1 MTEVIGVRFKKVGKV
16 YYFDPC
22 GIQVKDDQPVIVETA
37 RGLEY
42 GEVAMSNSQVE
53 DDKIVQPL
61 KKLVRLATE
70 ADRKTIEQ
78 NLQFEKDAFKVCE
91 EKIQKHKLEMKL
103 VSVEYTFDRSKILF
117 YFSADGRVDFREL
130 VKDLAGVFRTRIELR
145 QIGVRDEAK
154 MIGGLGICGRPL
166 CCSAFLESFQPVSIN
181 MAKDQGLSL
190 NPTKISGTC
199 GRLMCC
205 LKYENDAYQDLIKQ
219 TPPNESLVD
228 TPQGRGTVLDS
239 SLLRG
244 TCRVRMLNSSDAPV
258 TVPCDQCTVLRRGR
272 DKGEPLDLPAPPQ
285 VKAAPAPQLTLE
297 EDEVQQEQN
306 DKPRR
311 DRKRNDNR
319 ELTSS
324 SRSFPSAV
332 CSSSSLQ
339 ISFFPSERSIPP
351 TFSRLQLHLYSTS
364 SSSKTSNS
372 MSPIAS
378 FAISASETPFSMSEE
393 IFARFEMFFSIFS
406 ATSGSAKGR
415 SWINA
420 PPAARQERSVPTSTP
435 RAQAVGT
442 CSLCAK

>member
-319 ELTSS
+319 ENRETRENRDNRGNRQGGHKNKPAQQGEKPKNSGEKP
-324 SRSFPSAV
+324 RNNGDRPKNQGEKPKN
-332 CSSSSLQ
+332 LQ
-339 ISFFPSERSIPP
+339 DKPKKDKPQQEHKPAE
-351 TFSRLQLHLYSTS
+351 QQG
-364 SSSKTSNS
+364 
-372 MSPIAS
+372 
-378 FAISASETPFSMSEE
+378 TPKEGGE
-393 IFARFEMFFSIFS
+393 HKRRHR
-406 ATSGSAKGR
+406 GGR
-415 SWINA
+415 RTHRGGGGKPQA
-420 PPAARQERSVPTSTP
+420 PKAE
-435 RAQAVGT
+435 
-442 CSLCAK
+442 

>member
-16 YYFDPC
+16 YYFAPC
-22 GIQVKDDQPVIVETA
+22 GTKVKDDQPVIVETA
-37 RGLEY
+37 RGQEY
-42 GEVAMSNSQVE
+42 GEVAMANSMVE
-53 DDKIVQPL
+53 DNKIVQPL

-70 ADRKTIEQ
+70 ADKKTMEQ

-91 EKIQKHKLEMKL
+91 EKIQKHKLDMKL

-166 CCSAFLESFQPVSIN
+166 CCSAFLENFQPVSIN

-205 LKYENDAYQDLIKQ
+205 LKYENDTYQELLRE

-228 TPQGRGTVLDS
+228 TPYGRGTVMDT

-244 TCRVRMLNSSDAPV
+244 TCRVRMLNSTDAPV

-272 DKGEPLDLPAPPQ
+272 DKGEHLDLPEPPVPQ
-285 VKAAPAPQLTLE
+285 AQPQAQQPLEAEEPKAQQPADREHKSQRRDRRHPE
-297 EDEVQQEQN
+297 NKVQGKPGEHKDNRQPKGERS
-306 DKPRR
+306 DKPRPQQDR
-311 DRKRNDNR
+311 PKKDKPQQEAKPEGAQQTAKPEGERKRRHRGGRRNHR
-319 ELTSS
+319 GGG
-324 SRSFPSAV
+324 
-332 CSSSSLQ
+332 
-339 ISFFPSERSIPP
+339 
-351 TFSRLQLHLYSTS
+351 
-364 SSSKTSNS
+364 SK
-372 MSPIAS
+372 PQ
-378 FAISASETPFSMSEE
+378 
-393 IFARFEMFFSIFS
+393 
-406 ATSGSAKGR
+406 
-415 SWINA
+415 A
-420 PPAARQERSVPTSTP
+420 PKAE
-435 RAQAVGT
+435 
-442 CSLCAK
+442 

>member
-22 GIQVKDDQPVIVETA
+22 GIQVKNDAAVIVETA
-37 RGLEY
+37 RGQEY
-42 GEVAMSNSQVE
+42 GEVAMANSQVE
-53 DDKIVQPL
+53 DSKIVQPL
-61 KKLVRLATE
+61 KKLVRVATE
-70 ADRKTIEQ
+70 ADKKTMEQ

-91 EKIQKHKLEMKL
+91 EKIQKHKLDMKL

-205 LKYENDAYQDLIKQ
+205 LKYENDAYQDLLKQ

-228 TPQGRGTVLDS
+228 TPYGRGTVMDT

-244 TCRVRMLNSSDAPV
+244 TCRVRMMNSSDAPV

-272 DKGEPLDLPAPPQ
+272 DKGEPLDLPAPPIPQ
-285 VKAAPAPQLTLE
+285 PQPKAESVSAEPETPKA
-297 EDEVQQEQN
+297 EQSEP
-306 DKPRR
+306 KPRR
-311 DRKRNDNR
+311 DRERRRPENR
-319 ELTSS
+319 EN
-324 SRSFPSAV
+324 RG
-332 CSSSSLQ
+332 
-339 ISFFPSERSIPP
+339 ERPQNHKPAERRDKPKSDKPENKP
-351 TFSRLQLHLYSTS
+351 RPQQDKPKAQNDKPKKDKPQQE
-364 SSSKTSNS
+364 SK
-372 MSPIAS
+372 PV
-378 FAISASETPFSMSEE
+378 E
-393 IFARFEMFFSIFS
+393 
-406 ATSGSAKGR
+406 
-415 SWINA
+415 
-420 PPAARQERSVPTSTP
+420 V
-435 RAQAVGT
+435 AQAPKEGGDHKRRNHRGGRRNYRGGNKPQGGKPQ
-442 CSLCAK
+442 APKAE

>member
-22 GIQVKDDQPVIVETA
+22 GIQVKNDAAVIVETA
-37 RGLEY
+37 RGQEY
-42 GEVAMSNSQVE
+42 GEVAMANSQVE
-53 DDKIVQPL
+53 DSKIVQPL
-61 KKLVRLATE
+61 KKLVRVATE
-70 ADRKTIEQ
+70 ADKKTMEQ

-91 EKIQKHKLEMKL
+91 EKIQKHKLDMKL

-205 LKYENDAYQDLIKQ
+205 LKYENDAYQDLLKQ

-228 TPQGRGTVLDS
+228 TPYGRGTVMDT

-244 TCRVRMLNSSDAPV
+244 TCRVRMMNSSDAPV

-272 DKGEPLDLPAPPQ
+272 DKGEPLDLPAPPIPQ
-285 VKAAPAPQLTLE
+285 PQPKAESVSAEPETPKA
-297 EDEVQQEQN
+297 EQSEP
-306 DKPRR
+306 KPRR
-311 DRKRNDNR
+311 DRERRRPENR
-319 ELTSS
+319 EN
-324 SRSFPSAV
+324 RG
-332 CSSSSLQ
+332 
-339 ISFFPSERSIPP
+339 ERPQNHKPAERRDKPKSDKPENKP
-351 TFSRLQLHLYSTS
+351 RPQQD
-364 SSSKTSNS
+364 KPKAQNDK
-372 MSPIAS
+372 PKKDKPQQ
-378 FAISASETPFSMSEE
+378 E
-393 IFARFEMFFSIFS
+393 
-406 ATSGSAKGR
+406 AK
-415 SWINA
+415 
-420 PPAARQERSVPTSTP
+420 PVEV
-435 RAQAVGT
+435 AQAPKEGGDHKRRNHRGGRRNYRGGNKPQGGKPQ
-442 CSLCAK
+442 APKAE

>member
-22 GIQVKDDQPVIVETA
+22 GIRVKDDQPVIVETA
-37 RGLEY
+37 RGQEY
-42 GEVAMSNSQVE
+42 GEVAMANSQVE
-53 DDKIVQPL
+53 DNKIVQPL

-70 ADRKTIEQ
+70 ADKKTMEQ

-91 EKIQKHKLEMKL
+91 EKIQKHKLDMKL

-166 CCSAFLESFQPVSIN
+166 CCSAFLENFQPVSIN

-205 LKYENDAYQDLIKQ
+205 LKYENDTYQELLRE

-228 TPQGRGTVLDS
+228 TPYGRGTVMDT

-244 TCRVRMLNSSDAPV
+244 TCRVRMQNSSDAPV

-272 DKGEPLDLPAPPQ
+272 DKGEHLDLPEPSVPQ
-285 VKAAPAPQLTLE
+285 SQPKAEQPVAQE
-297 EDEVQQEQN
+297 EPKQQSAERQGEH
-306 DKPRR
+306 KGQRR
-311 DRKRNDNR
+311 DRRRPENKGQNKQGAPKENRQPRGEKNEKGDRPRPQQDKPKKEKPQQDVKPAEGAQDARPDGEQRKRR
-319 ELTSS
+319 H
-324 SRSFPSAV
+324 R
-332 CSSSSLQ
+332 
-339 ISFFPSERSIPP
+339 
-351 TFSRLQLHLYSTS
+351 
-364 SSSKTSNS
+364 
-372 MSPIAS
+372 
-378 FAISASETPFSMSEE
+378 
-393 IFARFEMFFSIFS
+393 
-406 ATSGSAKGR
+406 GGR
-415 SWINA
+415 RNHRGGGGGNKPQA
-420 PPAARQERSVPTSTP
+420 PKAE
-435 RAQAVGT
+435 
-442 CSLCAK
+442 

>member
-22 GIQVKDDQPVIVETA
+22 GTKVKDDQPVIVETA
-37 RGLEY
+37 RGQEY
-42 GEVAMSNSQVE
+42 GEVAMANSMVE
-53 DDKIVQPL
+53 DNKIVQPL

-70 ADRKTIEQ
+70 ADKKTMEQ

-91 EKIQKHKLEMKL
+91 EKIQKHKLDMKL

-166 CCSAFLESFQPVSIN
+166 CCSAFLENFQPVSIN

-205 LKYENDAYQDLIKQ
+205 LKYENDTYQELLRE

-228 TPQGRGTVLDS
+228 TPYGRGTVMDT

-244 TCRVRMLNSSDAPV
+244 TCRVRMLNSTDAPV

-272 DKGEPLDLPAPPQ
+272 DKGEHLDLPESPVPQ
-285 VKAAPAPQLTLE
+285 AQPKAQQPLATEEPKAQQPADREHKGQ
-297 EDEVQQEQN
+297 
-306 DKPRR
+306 RR
-311 DRKRNDNR
+311 DRRRPENKVQGKPGEHKDNR
-319 ELTSS
+319 Q
-324 SRSFPSAV
+324 PKG
-332 CSSSSLQ
+332 
-339 ISFFPSERSIPP
+339 ERSDKLRPQQDKP
-351 TFSRLQLHLYSTS
+351 KKDKPQQEAKPEGAQQTAKPEGERKRRHRGGRRNHRGGGSKLQ
-364 SSSKTSNS
+364 
-372 MSPIAS
+372 
-378 FAISASETPFSMSEE
+378 
-393 IFARFEMFFSIFS
+393 
-406 ATSGSAKGR
+406 
-415 SWINA
+415 A
-420 PPAARQERSVPTSTP
+420 PKAE
-435 RAQAVGT
+435 
-442 CSLCAK
+442 

>member
-22 GIQVKDDQPVIVETA
+22 GIQVKNDATVIVETA
-37 RGLEY
+37 RGQEY
-42 GEVAMSNSQVE
+42 GEVAMANSQVE
-53 DDKIVQPL
+53 DSKIVQPL
-61 KKLVRLATE
+61 KKLVRVATE
-70 ADRKTIEQ
+70 ADKKTMEQ

-91 EKIQKHKLEMKL
+91 EKIQKHKLDMKL

-205 LKYENDAYQDLIKQ
+205 LKYENDAYQDLLKQ

-228 TPQGRGTVLDS
+228 TPYGRGTVMDT

-244 TCRVRMLNSSDAPV
+244 TCRVRMMNSSDAPV

-272 DKGEPLDLPAPPQ
+272 DKGEPLDLPAPPIPQ
-285 VKAAPAPQLTLE
+285 PQPKAESVSAEPETPKA
-297 EDEVQQEQN
+297 EQSEP
-306 DKPRR
+306 KPRR
-311 DRKRNDNR
+311 DRERRRPENR
-319 ELTSS
+319 EN
-324 SRSFPSAV
+324 RG
-332 CSSSSLQ
+332 
-339 ISFFPSERSIPP
+339 ERPQNHKPAERRDKPKSDKPENKP
-351 TFSRLQLHLYSTS
+351 RPQQD
-364 SSSKTSNS
+364 KPKAQNDK
-372 MSPIAS
+372 PKKDKPQQ
-378 FAISASETPFSMSEE
+378 E
-393 IFARFEMFFSIFS
+393 
-406 ATSGSAKGR
+406 AK
-415 SWINA
+415 
-420 PPAARQERSVPTSTP
+420 PVEV
-435 RAQAVGT
+435 AQAPKEGGDHKRRNHRGGRRNYRGGNKPQGGKPQ
-442 CSLCAK
+442 APKAE

>member
-22 GIQVKDDQPVIVETA
+22 GIQVKNDAAVIVETA
-37 RGLEY
+37 RGQEY
-42 GEVAMSNSQVE
+42 GEVAMANSQVE
-53 DDKIVQPL
+53 DSKIVQPL
-61 KKLVRLATE
+61 KKLVRVATE
-70 ADRKTIEQ
+70 ADKKTMEQ

-91 EKIQKHKLEMKL
+91 EKIQKHKLDMKL

-205 LKYENDAYQDLIKQ
+205 LKYENDAYQDLLKQ

-228 TPQGRGTVLDS
+228 TPYGRGTVMDT

-244 TCRVRMLNSSDAPV
+244 TCRVRMMNSSDAPV

-272 DKGEPLDLPAPPQ
+272 DKGEPLDLPAPPIPQ
-285 VKAAPAPQLTLE
+285 PLPKAEPAVTETEAPKAEHSEP
-297 EDEVQQEQN
+297 
-306 DKPRR
+306 KPRR
-311 DRKRNDNR
+311 DRERRRPENKDNR
-319 ELTSS
+319 GERPQNKQGERKDKPRSDKPENK
-324 SRSFPSAV
+324 SRPQQDKPRQQADKPKKDKPQQEV
-332 CSSSSLQ
+332 
-339 ISFFPSERSIPP
+339 
-351 TFSRLQLHLYSTS
+351 
-364 SSSKTSNS
+364 K
-372 MSPIAS
+372 
-378 FAISASETPFSMSEE
+378 
-393 IFARFEMFFSIFS
+393 
-406 ATSGSAKGR
+406 
-415 SWINA
+415 
-420 PPAARQERSVPTSTP
+420 PAEG
-435 RAQAVGT
+435 AQAPKASGDHKRRNHRGGRRNHRGGGNKPQPPK
-442 CSLCAK
+442 AE

>member
-319 ELTSS
+319 ENRET
-324 SRSFPSAV
+324 RENRENRGNRQGGHKNKPAQQGEKPKTNGEKPRNNGDRPKNQGEKPKT
-332 CSSSSLQ
+332 LQ
-339 ISFFPSERSIPP
+339 DKPKKDKPQQEHKPAEQQGAPKEGGEHKR
-351 TFSRLQLHLYSTS
+351 RH
-364 SSSKTSNS
+364 
-372 MSPIAS
+372 
-378 FAISASETPFSMSEE
+378 
-393 IFARFEMFFSIFS
+393 R
-406 ATSGSAKGR
+406 GGR
-415 SWINA
+415 RAHRGGGKPQA
-420 PPAARQERSVPTSTP
+420 PKAE
-435 RAQAVGT
+435 
-442 CSLCAK
+442 

>member
-22 GIQVKDDQPVIVETA
+22 GIQVKNDAAVIVETA
-37 RGLEY
+37 RGQEY
-42 GEVAMSNSQVE
+42 GEVAMANSQVE
-53 DDKIVQPL
+53 DSKIVQPL
-61 KKLVRLATE
+61 KKLVRVATE
-70 ADRKTIEQ
+70 ADKKTMEQ

-91 EKIQKHKLEMKL
+91 EKIQKHKLDMKL

-205 LKYENDAYQDLIKQ
+205 LKYENDAYLDLLKQ

-228 TPQGRGTVLDS
+228 TPYGRGTVMDT

-244 TCRVRMLNSSDAPV
+244 TCRVRMMNSSDAPV

-272 DKGEPLDLPAPPQ
+272 DKGEPLDLPAPPIPQ
-285 VKAAPAPQLTLE
+285 PLPKAESVSAEPETPKT
-297 EDEVQQEQN
+297 EQSES
-306 DKPRR
+306 KPRR
-311 DRKRNDNR
+311 DRERRRPDNR
-319 ELTSS
+319 EN
-324 SRSFPSAV
+324 RG
-332 CSSSSLQ
+332 
-339 ISFFPSERSIPP
+339 ERP
-351 TFSRLQLHLYSTS
+351 QNH
-364 SSSKTSNS
+364 K
-372 MSPIAS
+372 
-378 FAISASETPFSMSEE
+378 
-393 IFARFEMFFSIFS
+393 
-406 ATSGSAKGR
+406 
-415 SWINA
+415 
-420 PPAARQERSVPTSTP
+420 PAERRDKPKSDKPENKPRPQQEKPKAQNDKP
-435 RAQAVGT
+435 KKDKPQQEPKPAEGAQAPKEGGDHKRRNHRGGRRNYRGGNKPQGGKPQ
-442 CSLCAK
+442 APKAE

>member
-22 GIQVKDDQPVIVETA
+22 GIQVKNDAAVIVETA
-37 RGLEY
+37 RGQEY
-42 GEVAMSNSQVE
+42 GEVSMANSQVE
-53 DDKIVQPL
+53 DSKIVQPL
-61 KKLVRLATE
+61 KKLVRVATD
-70 ADRKTIEQ
+70 ADKKTMEQ
-78 NLQFEKDAFKVCE
+78 NLQFEKDAFRICE
-91 EKIQKHKLEMKL
+91 EKIQKHKLDMKL

-205 LKYENDAYQDLIKQ
+205 LKYENDAYQDLLKQ

-228 TPQGRGTVLDS
+228 TPYGRGTVMDT

-244 TCRVRMLNSSDAPV
+244 TCRVRMMNSSDAPV

-272 DKGEPLDLPAPPQ
+272 DKGEPLDLPAPPVPQ
-285 VKAAPAPQLTLE
+285 PLPKDESIPAEMDASKA
-297 EDEVQQEQN
+297 EQGES
-306 DKPRR
+306 KPRR
-311 DRKRNDNR
+311 DRERRRPDNR
-319 ELTSS
+319 EN
-324 SRSFPSAV
+324 RG
-332 CSSSSLQ
+332 
-339 ISFFPSERSIPP
+339 ERP
-351 TFSRLQLHLYSTS
+351 QNH
-364 SSSKTSNS
+364 K
-372 MSPIAS
+372 
-378 FAISASETPFSMSEE
+378 
-393 IFARFEMFFSIFS
+393 
-406 ATSGSAKGR
+406 
-415 SWINA
+415 
-420 PPAARQERSVPTSTP
+420 PAERRDKPKSDKPENKPRPQQEKPKAQNDKP
-435 RAQAVGT
+435 KKDKPQQEPKPAEGAQAPKEGGDYKRRNHRGGRRNHRGGGNKPQGGKPQ
-442 CSLCAK
+442 APKAE

>member
-70 ADRKTIEQ
+70 TDRKTIEQ

-319 ELTSS
+319 ENRETRENRDNRGNRQGGHKNKPAQQGEKPKNSGEKP
-324 SRSFPSAV
+324 RNNGDRPKNQGEKPKT
-332 CSSSSLQ
+332 LQ
-339 ISFFPSERSIPP
+339 DKPKKDKPQQEHKPAEQQGAPKEGGEHKR
-351 TFSRLQLHLYSTS
+351 RH
-364 SSSKTSNS
+364 
-372 MSPIAS
+372 
-378 FAISASETPFSMSEE
+378 
-393 IFARFEMFFSIFS
+393 R
-406 ATSGSAKGR
+406 GGR
-415 SWINA
+415 RTHRGGGGKPQA
-420 PPAARQERSVPTSTP
+420 PKAE
-435 RAQAVGT
+435 
-442 CSLCAK
+442 

>member
-311 DRKRNDNR
+311 DRDRKRNDNR
-319 ELTSS
+319 ENRETRENRDNRGNRQGGHKNKPAQQGEKPKNSGEKP
-324 SRSFPSAV
+324 RNNGDRPKNQGEKPKN
-332 CSSSSLQ
+332 LQ
-339 ISFFPSERSIPP
+339 DKPKKDKPQQEHKPAEQQGAPKEGGEHKR
-351 TFSRLQLHLYSTS
+351 RH
-364 SSSKTSNS
+364 
-372 MSPIAS
+372 
-378 FAISASETPFSMSEE
+378 
-393 IFARFEMFFSIFS
+393 R
-406 ATSGSAKGR
+406 GGR
-415 SWINA
+415 RTHRGGGDKPQA
-420 PPAARQERSVPTSTP
+420 PKAE
-435 RAQAVGT
+435 
-442 CSLCAK
+442 

>member
-319 ELTSS
+319 ENRET
-324 SRSFPSAV
+324 RENRENRGNRQGGHKNKPA
-332 CSSSSLQ
+332 Q
-339 ISFFPSERSIPP
+339 QGEKP
-351 TFSRLQLHLYSTS
+351 
-364 SSSKTSNS
+364 KTSGEKPRNNGDR
-372 MSPIAS
+372 PKNQGEKPKNLQDKPKKDKPQQEHKPAEQQG
-378 FAISASETPFSMSEE
+378 APKEGGEHK
-393 IFARFEMFFSIFS
+393 RRHR
-406 ATSGSAKGR
+406 GGR
-415 SWINA
+415 RTHRGGGGKPQA
-420 PPAARQERSVPTSTP
+420 PKAE
-435 RAQAVGT
+435 
-442 CSLCAK
+442 

>member
-22 GIQVKDDQPVIVETA
+22 GIQVKNDAAVIVETA
-37 RGLEY
+37 RGQEY
-42 GEVAMSNSQVE
+42 GEVAMANSQVE
-53 DDKIVQPL
+53 DSKIVQPL
-61 KKLVRLATE
+61 KKLVRVATE
-70 ADRKTIEQ
+70 ADKKTMEQ

-91 EKIQKHKLEMKL
+91 EKIQKHKLDMKL

-205 LKYENDAYQDLIKQ
+205 LKYENDAYQDLLKQ

-228 TPQGRGTVLDS
+228 TPYGRGTVMDT

-244 TCRVRMLNSSDAPV
+244 TCRVRMMNSSDAPV

-272 DKGEPLDLPAPPQ
+272 DKGEPLDLPAPP
-285 VKAAPAPQLTLE
+285 APQPLPRAESIPTE
-297 EDEVQQEQN
+297 MDAPKAEPVES
-306 DKPRR
+306 KPRR
-311 DRKRNDNR
+311 DRERRRPDNR
-319 ELTSS
+319 EN
-324 SRSFPSAV
+324 RG
-332 CSSSSLQ
+332 
-339 ISFFPSERSIPP
+339 ERP
-351 TFSRLQLHLYSTS
+351 QNH
-364 SSSKTSNS
+364 K
-372 MSPIAS
+372 
-378 FAISASETPFSMSEE
+378 
-393 IFARFEMFFSIFS
+393 
-406 ATSGSAKGR
+406 
-415 SWINA
+415 
-420 PPAARQERSVPTSTP
+420 PAERKDKPQSDKVENKPRPQQEKPKAQNDKP
-435 RAQAVGT
+435 NKDKPQQEPKPAEGAQAPKEGGDYKRRNHRGGRRNHRGGGNKPQGGKPQ
-442 CSLCAK
+442 APKAE

>member
-22 GIQVKDDQPVIVETA
+22 GIQVKSEMPVIVETA

-42 GEVAMSNSQVE
+42 GEVATANSKVE

-61 KKLVRLATE
+61 KKLVRIATP
-70 ADRKTIEQ
+70 ADTKTMEQ
-78 NLQFEKDAFKVCE
+78 NLQFEKDAFRTCE
-91 EKIQKHKLEMKL
+91 EKIQKHKLDMKL

-205 LKYENDAYQDLIKQ
+205 LKYENEAYQDLLKN
-219 TPPNESLVD
+219 TPPNDSLVD
-228 TPQGRGTVLDS
+228 TPYGRGTVMDA

-244 TCRVRMLNSSDAPV
+244 TCRVRMMNSPDAPV
-258 TVPCDQCTVLRRGR
+258 TVPCDQCTVLRRGK
-272 DKGEPLDLPAPPQ
+272 DKGEPLPDLPAPPKSQ
-285 VKAAPAPQLTLE
+285 PLPGKEIRLTDSVENHREEKPHGEPQGERKGQHRNDRNRRNGKPQGDKPKTQGDKPKAQGDKPK
-297 EDEVQQEQN
+297 VQN
-306 DKPRR
+306 DKPKKDKPPQQNTKPAEGEKAPKAEGGDFKRR
-311 DRKRNDNR
+311 YRGGRRNHRGGGNR
-319 ELTSS
+319 PQGDKPQT
-324 SRSFPSAV
+324 PK
-332 CSSSSLQ
+332 
-339 ISFFPSERSIPP
+339 SE
-351 TFSRLQLHLYSTS
+351 
-364 SSSKTSNS
+364 
-372 MSPIAS
+372 
-378 FAISASETPFSMSEE
+378 
-393 IFARFEMFFSIFS
+393 
-406 ATSGSAKGR
+406 
-415 SWINA
+415 
-420 PPAARQERSVPTSTP
+420 
-435 RAQAVGT
+435 
-442 CSLCAK
+442 

>member
-22 GIQVKDDQPVIVETA
+22 GIQVKNDAAVIVETA
-37 RGLEY
+37 RGQEY
-42 GEVAMSNSQVE
+42 GEVSMANSQVE
-53 DDKIVQPL
+53 DSKIVQPL
-61 KKLVRLATE
+61 KKLVRVATE
-70 ADRKTIEQ
+70 ADKKTMEQ

-91 EKIQKHKLEMKL
+91 EKIQKHKLDMKL

-205 LKYENDAYQDLIKQ
+205 LKYENDAYQDLLKQ

-228 TPQGRGTVLDS
+228 TPYGRGTVMDT

-244 TCRVRMLNSSDAPV
+244 TCRVRMMNSSDAPV

-272 DKGEPLDLPAPPQ
+272 DKGEPLDLPAPPVPQ
-285 VKAAPAPQLTLE
+285 PLPRAESIPAELDAPKA
-297 EDEVQQEQN
+297 EQGES
-306 DKPRR
+306 KPRR
-311 DRKRNDNR
+311 DRERRRPENR
-319 ELTSS
+319 EN
-324 SRSFPSAV
+324 RG
-332 CSSSSLQ
+332 
-339 ISFFPSERSIPP
+339 ERP
-351 TFSRLQLHLYSTS
+351 QNH
-364 SSSKTSNS
+364 K
-372 MSPIAS
+372 
-378 FAISASETPFSMSEE
+378 
-393 IFARFEMFFSIFS
+393 
-406 ATSGSAKGR
+406 
-415 SWINA
+415 
-420 PPAARQERSVPTSTP
+420 PAERRDKPKSDKPENKPRPQQEKPKAQNDKP
-435 RAQAVGT
+435 KKDKPQQEPKPAEGAQAPKEGGDYKRRNHRGGRRNHRGGGNKPQGGK
-442 CSLCAK
+442 SQAPKAE

>member
-319 ELTSS
+319 ENRENRENRGNRQGGHKNKPAQQGEKPKTNGEKP
-324 SRSFPSAV
+324 RNNGDRPKNQGEKPKT
-332 CSSSSLQ
+332 LQ
-339 ISFFPSERSIPP
+339 DKPKKDKPQQEHKPAEQQGAPKEGGEHKR
-351 TFSRLQLHLYSTS
+351 RH
-364 SSSKTSNS
+364 
-372 MSPIAS
+372 
-378 FAISASETPFSMSEE
+378 
-393 IFARFEMFFSIFS
+393 R
-406 ATSGSAKGR
+406 GGR
-415 SWINA
+415 RTHRGGGKPQA
-420 PPAARQERSVPTSTP
+420 PKAE
-435 RAQAVGT
+435 
-442 CSLCAK
+442 

>member
-91 EKIQKHKLEMKL
+91 EKILKHKLEMKL

-319 ELTSS
+319 ENRETRENRENRDNRGNRQSGHKNKPAQQGEKPKNS
-324 SRSFPSAV
+324 GEKPRNNGDRPKNQGEKPKT
-332 CSSSSLQ
+332 LQ
-339 ISFFPSERSIPP
+339 DKPKKDKPQQEHKPAEQQGAPKEGGEHKR
-351 TFSRLQLHLYSTS
+351 RH
-364 SSSKTSNS
+364 
-372 MSPIAS
+372 
-378 FAISASETPFSMSEE
+378 
-393 IFARFEMFFSIFS
+393 R
-406 ATSGSAKGR
+406 GGR
-415 SWINA
+415 RTHRGGGKPQA
-420 PPAARQERSVPTSTP
+420 PKAE
-435 RAQAVGT
+435 
-442 CSLCAK
+442 

>member
-22 GIQVKDDQPVIVETA
+22 GTKVKDDQPVIVETA
-37 RGLEY
+37 RGQEY
-42 GEVAMSNSQVE
+42 GEVAMANSMVE

-61 KKLVRLATE
+61 KKLVRLATD
-70 ADRKTIEQ
+70 ADKKTMEQ

-91 EKIQKHKLEMKL
+91 EKIQKHKLDMKL

-166 CCSAFLESFQPVSIN
+166 CCNAFLENFQPVSIN

-205 LKYENDAYQDLIKQ
+205 LKYENDTYQELLRE

-228 TPQGRGTVLDS
+228 TPYGRGTVMDT

-244 TCRVRMLNSSDAPV
+244 TCRVRMQNSSDAPV
-258 TVPCDQCTVLRRGR
+258 TVPCSQCTVLRRGR
-272 DKGEPLDLPAPPQ
+272 DKGEHLDLPEPPVVRQ
-285 VKAAPAPQLTLE
+285 PAPKAEPAEVRE
-297 EDEVQQEQN
+297 EAKQPSERQGENKGQRRDRRRPDGKAPQKQGAPKENRPPKTEKN
-306 DKPRR
+306 DKPRPQQDKPKKDKPQQEAKPEGGQQAAKPDG
-311 DRKRNDNR
+311 DRKRR
-319 ELTSS
+319 H
-324 SRSFPSAV
+324 R
-332 CSSSSLQ
+332 
-339 ISFFPSERSIPP
+339 
-351 TFSRLQLHLYSTS
+351 
-364 SSSKTSNS
+364 
-372 MSPIAS
+372 
-378 FAISASETPFSMSEE
+378 
-393 IFARFEMFFSIFS
+393 
-406 ATSGSAKGR
+406 GGR
-415 SWINA
+415 RNHRGGGNKPQA
-420 PPAARQERSVPTSTP
+420 PKAE
-435 RAQAVGT
+435 
-442 CSLCAK
+442 

>member
-22 GIQVKDDQPVIVETA
+22 GIQVKNDAAVIVETA
-37 RGLEY
+37 RGQEY
-42 GEVAMSNSQVE
+42 GEVAMANSQVE
-53 DDKIVQPL
+53 DSKIVQPL
-61 KKLVRLATE
+61 KKLVRVATE
-70 ADRKTIEQ
+70 ADKKTMEQ

-91 EKIQKHKLEMKL
+91 EKIQKHKLDMKL

-205 LKYENDAYQDLIKQ
+205 LKYENDAYQDLLKQ

-228 TPQGRGTVLDS
+228 TPYGRGTVMDT

-244 TCRVRMLNSSDAPV
+244 TCRVRMMNSSDAPV

-272 DKGEPLDLPAPPQ
+272 DKGEPLDLPAPPVPQ
-285 VKAAPAPQLTLE
+285 PLPKDESIPAEPDAPKA
-297 EDEVQQEQN
+297 EQGES
-306 DKPRR
+306 KPRR
-311 DRKRNDNR
+311 DRERRRPDNR
-319 ELTSS
+319 EN
-324 SRSFPSAV
+324 RG
-332 CSSSSLQ
+332 
-339 ISFFPSERSIPP
+339 ERP
-351 TFSRLQLHLYSTS
+351 QNH
-364 SSSKTSNS
+364 K
-372 MSPIAS
+372 
-378 FAISASETPFSMSEE
+378 
-393 IFARFEMFFSIFS
+393 
-406 ATSGSAKGR
+406 
-415 SWINA
+415 
-420 PPAARQERSVPTSTP
+420 PAERRDKPKSDKPENKPRPQQEKPKAQNDKP
-435 RAQAVGT
+435 KKDKPQQEPKPAEGAQAPKEGGDYKRRNHRGGRRNHRGGG
-442 CSLCAK
+442 SKPQGGKPQAPKAE

>member
-22 GIQVKDDQPVIVETA
+22 GIQVKNDAAVIVETA
-37 RGLEY
+37 RGQEY
-42 GEVAMSNSQVE
+42 GEVSMANSQVE
-53 DDKIVQPL
+53 DSKIVQPL
-61 KKLVRLATE
+61 KKLVRVATD
-70 ADRKTIEQ
+70 ADKKTMEQ
-78 NLQFEKDAFKVCE
+78 NLQFEKDAFRICE
-91 EKIQKHKLEMKL
+91 EKIQKHKLDMKL

-205 LKYENDAYQDLIKQ
+205 LKYENDAYQDLLKQ

-228 TPQGRGTVLDS
+228 TPYGRGTVMDT

-244 TCRVRMLNSSDAPV
+244 TCRVRMMNSSDAPV

-272 DKGEPLDLPAPPQ
+272 DKGEPLDLPAPPVPQ
-285 VKAAPAPQLTLE
+285 PLPKDESIPAELDAPKA
-297 EDEVQQEQN
+297 EQGES
-306 DKPRR
+306 KPRR
-311 DRKRNDNR
+311 DRERRRPENR
-319 ELTSS
+319 EN
-324 SRSFPSAV
+324 RG
-332 CSSSSLQ
+332 
-339 ISFFPSERSIPP
+339 ERP
-351 TFSRLQLHLYSTS
+351 QNH
-364 SSSKTSNS
+364 K
-372 MSPIAS
+372 
-378 FAISASETPFSMSEE
+378 
-393 IFARFEMFFSIFS
+393 
-406 ATSGSAKGR
+406 
-415 SWINA
+415 
-420 PPAARQERSVPTSTP
+420 PAERRDKPKSDKPENKPRPQQEKPKAQNDKP
-435 RAQAVGT
+435 KKDKPQQEPKPAEGAQAPKEGGDYK
-442 CSLCAK
+442 CRNHRGGRRNHRGGGNKPQGGKPQAPKAE

>member
-22 GIQVKDDQPVIVETA
+22 GIQVKNDAAVIVETA
-37 RGLEY
+37 RGQEY
-42 GEVAMSNSQVE
+42 GEVSMANSQVE
-53 DDKIVQPL
+53 DSKIVQPL
-61 KKLVRLATE
+61 KKLVRVATD
-70 ADRKTIEQ
+70 ADKKTMEQ
-78 NLQFEKDAFKVCE
+78 NLQFEKDAFRICE
-91 EKIQKHKLEMKL
+91 EKIQKHKLDMKL

-205 LKYENDAYQDLIKQ
+205 LKYENDAYQDLLKQ

-228 TPQGRGTVLDS
+228 TPYGRGTVMDT

-244 TCRVRMLNSSDAPV
+244 TCRVRMMNSSDAPV

-272 DKGEPLDLPAPPQ
+272 DKGEPLDLPAPPVPQ
-285 VKAAPAPQLTLE
+285 PLPKDESIPAELDAPKA
-297 EDEVQQEQN
+297 EQGES
-306 DKPRR
+306 KPRR
-311 DRKRNDNR
+311 DRERRRPENR
-319 ELTSS
+319 EN
-324 SRSFPSAV
+324 RGDRPQNHKPA
-332 CSSSSLQ
+332 
-339 ISFFPSERSIPP
+339 ERRDKPKSDKPENKP
-351 TFSRLQLHLYSTS
+351 RPQQE
-364 SSSKTSNS
+364 KPKAQNDK
-372 MSPIAS
+372 PKKDKPQQ
-378 FAISASETPFSMSEE
+378 EP
-393 IFARFEMFFSIFS
+393 
-406 ATSGSAKGR
+406 K
-415 SWINA
+415 
-420 PPAARQERSVPTSTP
+420 PAEG
-435 RAQAVGT
+435 AQASKEGGDYKRRNHRGGRRNHRGGGNKPQGGKPQ
-442 CSLCAK
+442 APKAE

>member
-91 EKIQKHKLEMKL
+91 EKIQKHNLEMKL

-319 ELTSS
+319 ENRETRENRENRENRGNRQGGHKNKPAQQGEKPKNSGEKP
-324 SRSFPSAV
+324 RNNGDRPKNQGEKPKT
-332 CSSSSLQ
+332 LQ
-339 ISFFPSERSIPP
+339 DKPKKDKPQQEHKPAEQQGAPKEGGEHKR
-351 TFSRLQLHLYSTS
+351 RH
-364 SSSKTSNS
+364 
-372 MSPIAS
+372 
-378 FAISASETPFSMSEE
+378 
-393 IFARFEMFFSIFS
+393 R
-406 ATSGSAKGR
+406 GGR
-415 SWINA
+415 RTHRGGGGKPQA
-420 PPAARQERSVPTSTP
+420 PKAE
-435 RAQAVGT
+435 
-442 CSLCAK
+442 